1 MVEISR
7 SASRSDR
14 HGLYKMLGV
23 KKSNSEGFRY
33 TKVSSKGHKEQKED
47 KKGSDQRKGSKA
59 GV

>member
-1 MVEISR
+1 METLK

-14 HGLYKMLGV
+14 HGLHKMLGV
-23 KKSNSEGFRY
+23 KKSSGEGFRY